1 MSAGITAGARGAAA
15 GLGQASAGN
24 ARTLPRPRK
33 PGLKSKSRGLET
45 SVRTA
50 AERREASAPEADDS
64 DRPWRAPRP
73 WRGQVAT
80 SVRVVRPISFAPS
93 GAPPPFICLEAK
105 QQWLSFLPQ
114 NSGARRAA
122 RTGSLVP
129 SATAIARQD
138 DWICV
143 RLRNS
148 PRHRR
153 CTLHANDN
161 LTTERPTFVTHLE
174 CSMTGEHYAAD
185 EIHNL
190 SRAGK
195 PLLVRYD
202 LDGVKQALSKD
213 ALASRPPDLWRY
225 RELLPVRR
233 TENIVSLGETMTPL
247 LPLPAMAKKLRGGE
261 ILVKDEG
268 RLPTGSF
275 KARGLVMAVSMA
287 KAFGIKHM
295 AIPTNGNAGAALAAY
310 ASHAGIKTTIFCPED
325 TPEINLS
332 EIGIQGAA
340 VYRVN
345 GLIDDCGK
353 IVGEGKQKVGWF
365 DVSTLKE
372 PYRIEG
378 KKTMGLELAEQL
390 GWSVPDVIFYPTGG
404 GTGLIGMWKAFAELE
419 AIGFIGTKRPRMVAV
434 QAEGCAPMV
443 RAYEEGVEHARRWE
457 DAHTIAAGIR
467 VPQAVGD
474 FLIMRAVRESNGFA
488 IAVSDEAISQ
498 GLEELAREE
507 GFLMC
512 PEGAATYAAY
522 KKNLADGRV
531 KKSDQV
537 ILFNCATGL
546 KYPLPP
552 IKKTLDRHKPIDF
565 AAL

>member
-1 MSAGITAGARGAAA
+1 MH
-15 GLGQASAGN
+15 
-24 ARTLPRPRK
+24 
-33 PGLKSKSRGLET
+33 
-45 SVRTA
+45 V
-50 AERREASAPEADDS
+50 
-64 DRPWRAPRP
+64 
-73 WRGQVAT
+73 
-80 SVRVVRPISFAPS
+80 
-93 GAPPPFICLEAK
+93 
-105 QQWLSFLPQ
+105 
-114 NSGARRAA
+114 
-122 RTGSLVP
+122 
-129 SATAIARQD
+129 
-138 DWICV
+138 
-143 RLRNS
+143 
-148 PRHRR
+148 
-153 CTLHANDN
+153 NDN
-161 LTTERPTFVTHLE
+161 LTIERKTFVTHLE
-174 CSMTGEHYAAD
+174 CAATGERHAAD

-202 LDGVKQALSKD
+202 LAGVKKALTKEI
-213 ALASRPPDLWRY
+213 LAGRPPDLWRY

-233 TENIVSLGETMTPL
+233 KEDIVSLGEAITPIL
-247 LPLPAMAKKLRGGE
+247 SLPKVVAKMGGGE
-261 ILVKDEG
+261 LLVKDEG

-295 AIPTNGNAGAALAAY
+295 AMPTNGNAGAALAAY

-325 TPEINLS
+325 TPEVNLS
-332 EIGIQGAA
+332 EIALQGAN

-353 IVGEGKQKVGWF
+353 IVGEGKAKLGWF

-390 GWSVPDVIFYPTGG
+390 GWTVPDVIFYPTGG

-419 AIGFIGTKRPRMVAV
+419 AIGFIGAKRPRMVAV
-434 QAEGCAPMV
+434 QAAGCAPMV
-443 RAYEEGVEHARRWE
+443 RAYENGVERAPRWE
-457 DAHTIAAGIR
+457 NAQTIASGIR
-467 VPQAVGD
+467 VPQAIGD
-474 FLIMRAVRESNGFA
+474 FLILRAVRESGGFA
-488 IAVSDEAISQ
+488 IAVSDEAITE
-498 GLEELAREE
+498 GLDEVAREE

-522 KKNLADGRV
+522 KQSLAEGRV
-531 KKSDQV
+531 KKSEQAV
-537 ILFNCATGL
+537 LFNCATGL

-552 IKKTLDRHKPIDF
+552 IHRSLDRHKPIDF